1 MSTHLC
7 DFTTL
12 SDTQKAMILTWRNH
26 EKVRAFMYH
35 EQMISLEEHLRFIES
50 LKTSHDKRYFLVQ
63 HEGVDIGVIDFTHI
77 TPQCTTI
84 GLYANPTL
92 SRKGIGKEL
101 MCAIITYG
109 FETLHVKKLCAE
121 LFAFNTKAKALYE
134 AFGFCE
140 TARKTLNKQE
150 IICMELDN
158 EHRSF

>member
-1 MSTHLC
+1 
-7 DFTTL
+7 
-12 SDTQKAMILTWRNH
+12 MILTWRNH

-35 EQMISLEEHLRFIES
+35 VQMISLEEHLLFIES
-50 LKTSHDKRYFLVQ
+50 LKKSLDKRYFLVQ
-63 HEGVDIGVIDFTHI
+63 HKGVDIGVIDFTHI
-77 TPQCTTI
+77 TQQCATI

-101 MCAIITYG
+101 MNAIITYG
-109 FETLHVKKLCAE
+109 FEALHVKKLCAE

-140 TARKTLNKQE
+140 TARKTINKHE

>member
-26 EKVRAFMYH
+26 EKVRAFMYNA
-35 EQMISLEEHLRFIES
+35 QIISLEEHLRFIGS
-50 LKTSHDKRYFLVQ
+50 LKTSHDKRYFLVYY
-63 HEGVDIGVIDFTHI
+63 EEEAIGVIDFTHI
-77 TPQCTTI
+77 TPQCATI

-92 SRKGIGKEL
+92 SRKGLGKEL
-101 MCAIITYG
+101 MKAIITYG
-109 FETLHVKKLCAE
+109 FETLHVKKLRAE

-140 TARKTLNKQE
+140 TARKKLNKHE

-158 EHRSF
+158 EDRSF

>member
-35 EQMISLEEHLRFIES
+35 AQMISREEHLRFIES

-63 HEGVDIGVIDFTHI
+63 HKGVDIGVIDFTHI
-77 TPQCTTI
+77 TPQHATI
-84 GLYANPTL
+84 GLYANPNLHRTGL
-92 SRKGIGKEL
+92 GKEL
-101 MCAIITYG
+101 MNTIITYG

-140 TARKTLNKQE
+140 TVHKTINKQE
-150 IICMELDN
+150 IICMELEN